1 MPTFGPGSVTYVC
14 LALAPKRVV
23 IRNRFTKQ
31 SMAHAKF
38 YTYHFSTFN
47 YRYDNIQLFTNHS
60 NRVVLCASTQQMA
73 VYANRFVYKNTRRR
87 KRSGRDVAHKQ
98 KEEGNSFTD
107 DNLWSRLPCEFSKEA

>member
-1 MPTFGPGSVTYVC
+1 MLRFILITLVHLITDMTTFSFLQIILTG
-14 LALAPKRVV
+14 
-23 IRNRFTKQ
+23 
-31 SMAHAKF
+31 
-38 YTYHFSTFN
+38 
-47 YRYDNIQLFTNHS
+47 
-60 NRVVLCASTQQMA
+60 ASTQQMA

>member
-1 MPTFGPGSVTYVC
+1 MLRFILITLVHLITDMTTFS
-14 LALAPKRVV
+14 
-23 IRNRFTKQ
+23 F
-31 SMAHAKF
+31 
-38 YTYHFSTFN
+38 
-47 YRYDNIQLFTNHS
+47 FTNHS